1 MYRKILVAYN
11 GTPESRSALH
21 ECINLAPGPDAEI
34 HLLAVAH
41 LTSHLMAGAFLAEVA
56 LTAEEERMRQELTAG
71 QALMSEA
78 GLKVIDH
85 LQVGEPV
92 ETIDTLV
99 NQLGIELVIV
109 GHPRHKPWAKRWW
122 RGSVDAV
129 LIDRIKCTILVAA
142 DTHQAV

>member
-1 MYRKILVAYN
+1 MLLGAAEMIRN
-11 GTPESRSALH
+11 GITACLDHFPHTRW
-21 ECINLAPGPDAEI
+21 
-34 HLLAVAH
+34 
-41 LTSHLMAGAFLAEVA
+41 AEVA